1 MSVKDWFGRKADK
14 SYTYY
19 DEGKRLFNYGD
30 DAESYSSFLMDGKDN
45 DVKETAKLLGSMM
58 RVVNVPKDFKITT
71 QTKHEN
77 NSVQIPIQMIKTD
90 DGSYTQDTSVVDAF
104 FGASLQ
110 NAALATMQTPSEYA
124 STIECR
130 DTTSKRFT
138 VKGYMTSLINTER
151 IDKRFSDRFP
161 GYTRFIQKFKDHA
174 FDDKYTPLESSAPKS
189 HRLLELVTKMIRYPK
204 HVTQE
209 ELDEFK
215 DPLEKIEKVFK
226 KYKGVPETF
235 AECDAMARVLS
246 KIVIMEEDDKS
257 EEPDDSEGEG
267 DGDEGESEGKSKSKK
282 PDPAAKAELEQA
294 AKKMMESMLNPTTPS
309 EDAATDDDA
318 LEDFKEAMD
327 DDKPMHKFDDE
338 GISESGSPIIFTYA
352 KENKSSYIKVLEK
365 LDMAKAGTLRNLFKR
380 KSKDLSFVMKS
391 MKSGR
396 LDTNKLAEAAQNV
409 STIYERMGTVKTD
422 KICVGVIVDESGSMG
437 GHRIAKAKEAAI
449 FVNEVFG
456 KQTDVEL
463 FVYGHTAD
471 IGSSNSTDITVY
483 KEPGKVMSKYAL
495 GSVCAR
501 ANNRDGTAIYACSKR
516 IRSFTKNQG
525 IILVMSD
532 GQPAAHNYN
541 GRHGVEDTKKKVQMA
556 EKLGFQVVQ
565 IAIEEDVPSALMF
578 TNFIK
583 MTNIETLP
591 GDLTRYMSRKVDK
604 LIRERVSI

>member
-1 MSVKDWFGRKADK
+1 MSVKDWFGRKSDK

-71 QTKHEN
+71 QTKHDPRA
-77 NSVQIPIQMIKTD
+77 VQVPLQMLKGADGKYTD
-90 DGSYTQDTSVVDAF
+90 DTSVVDAF

-110 NAALATMQTPSEYA
+110 NAALATMQTPTEYA
-124 STIECR
+124 ASIECR
-130 DTTSKRFT
+130 DTTSRRFN

-151 IDKRFSDRFP
+151 IDKRFADRFP

-174 FDDKYTPLESSAPKS
+174 FDEKYTPLDPSAPKS
-189 HRLLELVTKMIRYPK
+189 HRLLETVTKMIRYPK

-215 DPLEKIEKVFK
+215 DPLEQIEKVFK
-226 KYKGVPETF
+226 KYKGIPDTF
-235 AECDAMARVLS
+235 AEVDSMARVLS
-246 KIVIMEEDDKS
+246 KIVIMEEDDKP
-257 EEPDDSEGEG
+257 EEPEGSDGEGEG
-267 DGDEGESEGKSKSKK
+267 EEGESEGKSKSKK
-282 PDPAAKAELEQA
+282 PDPEAKAALEEA

-309 EDAATDDDA
+309 DDSSTSDDA
-318 LEDFKEAMD
+318 LEDFKEAMTEERPRHNFED
-327 DDKPMHKFDDE
+327 DGLNEDGGAIVFKF
-338 GISESGSPIIFTYA
+338 A
-352 KENKSSYIKVLEK
+352 KEDKTQYVKIREK
-365 LDMAKAGTLRNLFKR
+365 LDMAKAGTLKNLFKR

-422 KICVGVIVDESGSMG
+422 KICVGVIVDESGSMSG
-437 GHRIAKAKEAAI
+437 CRIAKAKEAAI

-456 KQTDVEL
+456 KQADVEL

-471 IGSSNSTDITVY
+471 LDRGGSTEITIY
-483 KEPGKVMSKYAL
+483 KEPGKAMSQYAL
-495 GSVCAR
+495 GSVCAK
-501 ANNRDGTAIYACSKR
+501 ANNRDGAAIYACARR
-516 IRSFTKNQG
+516 IRGFTKNQG

-532 GQPAAHNYN
+532 GQPAASNYS
-541 GRHGVEDTKKKVQMA
+541 GKKGVEDTKKKVQMS

-565 IAIEEDVPSALMF
+565 IAIDEDVPSALMF
-578 TNFIK
+578 THFIQ
-583 MTNIETLP
+583 MTDIDTLP